1 LTRKEYDI
9 RTLIER
15 SFLAGIGLLSMTHE
29 KAQKIVDELTQRGE
43 IQKGE
48 AKDWVEQLVHRG
60 EEERQAIRK
69 LIHDEVKSA
78 LDELGLATKQDIQDL
93 AARIDARGKQG
104 KA

>member
-1 LTRKEYDI
+1 MH
-9 RTLIER
+9 TLIER

-43 IQKGE
+43 VQKGE

-78 LDELGLATKQDIQDL
+78 LDELGLATKDDIQEL
-93 AARIDARGKQG
+93 AAKVQAHNKQG

>member
-1 LTRKEYDI
+1 MH
-9 RTLIER
+9 TLIER
-15 SFLAGIGLLSMTHE
+15 SFLAGIGLLSMTHD
-29 KAQKIVDELTQRGE
+29 KAQKIVDELIQRGE
-43 IQKGE
+43 VQKGE

-78 LDELGLATKQDIQDL
+78 LDELGLATKEDIQEL
-93 AARIDARGKQG
+93 AAKVLARNKQG

>member
-1 LTRKEYDI
+1 
-9 RTLIER
+9 
-15 SFLAGIGLLSMTHE
+15 MTHE

>member
-1 LTRKEYDI
+1 MH
-9 RTLIER
+9 TLIER

-43 IQKGE
+43 VQKGE

-78 LDELGLATKQDIQDL
+78 LDELGLATKEDIQEL
-93 AARIDARGKQG
+93 AAKG
-104 KA
+104 KAHNKEGKA

>member
-1 LTRKEYDI
+1 M
-9 RTLIER
+9 RTLLEK

-43 IQKGE
+43 VQKGE
-48 AKDWVEQLVHRG
+48 AKEWIEQLVHRG
-60 EEERQAIRK
+60 EEERQAVRK

-78 LDELGLATKQDIQDL
+78 LDELGLATKEDIQEL
-93 AARIDARGKQG
+93 AAKVQARNKQG